1 MGASGSVVIG
11 RSSYTTCNL
20 YGFNQCTMF
29 EKIEASRSS
38 ISRGWP
44 RGSKCNKCAS
54 LERRYQA
61 SWTHEVSWQTG
72 TWCVRRRAGE
82 PDQDRKNGYAVLDQ
96 KKARRSARQARRYA
110 GIHRP
115 QEDLLSQ
122 NPAAYVDAF
131 KGDLREGLKDLEADH

>member
-82 PDQDRKNGYAVLDQ
+82 PDQDRKNGYA
-96 KKARRSARQARRYA
+96 

-122 NPAAYVDAF
+122 NSAAYVDAF